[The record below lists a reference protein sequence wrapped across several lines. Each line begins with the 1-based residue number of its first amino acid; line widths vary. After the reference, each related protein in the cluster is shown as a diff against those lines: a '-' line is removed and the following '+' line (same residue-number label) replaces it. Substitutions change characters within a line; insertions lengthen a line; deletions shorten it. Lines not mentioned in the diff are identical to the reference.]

1 MEESGRVSAFPESS
15 PPIYSFLMKYATL
28 KAFESH
34 LEEAVLY
41 PLYLIIGKEPFE
53 RKLAVDRLITEAL
66 KKASSPDLALKVYE
80 GDRVSLEE
88 LMQEL
93 NTLGFFAEKRVILIQ
108 NADKLSK
115 ALMDQLENYYQN
127 PNPSV
132 CLVISAAAI
141 NKATNF
147 YKKGEKAGAA
157 LEFAEEKP
165 WEKEKSLQG
174 WVQSL
179 AAAENKKMDSQ
190 AAAALVKQVGTD
202 QSLLFQEVQKLVCYI
217 SSRPDITARDIAAV
231 CTQTHSENAWQ
242 LGEAIFKRD
251 APAALRISKGLME
264 EGTAVFSLLRQIRT
278 QMQTEY
284 QICSLLATGATPAV
298 ISEKFPYMRGR
309 ILDNHIQM
317 AQNYG
322 LTRFKKAML
331 KIDEMELLA
340 KNSSIDPDVL
350 AELLIVKLV
359 T

>member
-1 MEESGRVSAFPESS
+1 
-15 PPIYSFLMKYATL
+15 MKYTTL

-41 PLYLIIGKEPFE
+41 PVYLIIGKEPFE
-53 RKLAVDRLITEAL
+53 RKLAVDQLLAIAL
-66 KKASSPDLALKVYE
+66 KKVKNPELALKIFE
-80 GDRVSLEE
+80 GDRLSIED

-93 NTLGFFAEKRVILIQ
+93 NTFGFFAEKQIILIQ

-115 ALMDQLENYYQN
+115 SLTEQIENYYQN

-132 CLVISAAAI
+132 CLIISASAI

-165 WEKEKSLQG
+165 WEKEKNLQA
-174 WVQSL
+174 WVQTL
-179 AAAENKKMDSQ
+179 ASAEGKKMDSQ
-190 AAAALVKQVGTD
+190 AALTLVKQVGTD

-217 SSRPDITARDIAAV
+217 DNRPDITSQDIHAV

-251 APAALRISKGLME
+251 AAAALRISKGLME

-278 QMQTEY
+278 QIQTEY
-284 QICSLLATGATPAV
+284 QVCSLLASGATPMT
-298 ISEKFPYMRGR
+298 ISEKFPYMRGQ
-309 ILDNHIQM
+309 ILDRHIQM

-322 LTRFKKAML
+322 LPRFKKAML

>member
-1 MEESGRVSAFPESS
+1 
-15 PPIYSFLMKYATL
+15 MKYATL
-28 KAFESH
+28 KALESH
-34 LEEAVLY
+34 LEESVLY
-41 PLYLIIGKEPFE
+41 PLYMIIGKEPFE
-53 RKLAVDRLITEAL
+53 RKLAVDRLVSVAL
-66 KKASSPDLALKVYE
+66 KKASNPDLALKIFE
-80 GDRVSLEE
+80 GERLTLEE

-93 NTLGFFAEKRVILIQ
+93 NTFGFFAEKRVILIQ
-108 NADKLSK
+108 NGDKLSK
-115 ALMDQLENYYQN
+115 SLMEQLENYYQN

-141 NKATNF
+141 NKTTNF

-165 WEKEKSLQG
+165 WEKEKSLQA
-174 WVQSL
+174 WVQTL
-179 AAAENKKMDSQ
+179 ATAENKRMDPQ
-190 AAAALVKQVGTD
+190 AALALVKQVGTD
-202 QSLLFQEVQKLVCYI
+202 QSLLFQEVKKLVCYI
-217 SSRPDITARDIAAV
+217 DTRQEITPQDISAV
-231 CTQTHSENAWQ
+231 CTQTNGENAWQ

-251 APAALRISKGLME
+251 AVAALRISKGLME
-264 EGTAVFSLLRQIRT
+264 EGTAVFSLIRQIRT
-278 QMQTEY
+278 QVQTEY
-284 QICSLLATGATPAV
+284 QICSLLATGATPNM

-309 ILDNHIQM
+309 ILDNHISM

-322 LTRFKKAML
+322 LARFKKAML

>member
-1 MEESGRVSAFPESS
+1 
-15 PPIYSFLMKYATL
+15 MKYATL
-28 KAFESH
+28 KALESH
-34 LEEAVLY
+34 LEESVLY

-53 RKLAVDRLITEAL
+53 RKQAVDRLISVAL
-66 KKASSPDLALKVYE
+66 KKASSPSLALKIFE
-80 GDRVSLEE
+80 GERLSIEE

-93 NTLGFFAEKRVILIQ
+93 NTFGFFAEKRVVLIQ
-108 NADKLSK
+108 NGDKLSK
-115 ALMDQLENYYQN
+115 SLMEQLENYYQN
-127 PNPSV
+127 TNPSV

-141 NKATNF
+141 NKTTNF
-147 YKKGEKAGAA
+147 YKKGGKVGAA

-165 WEKEKSLQG
+165 WEKEKTLQS
-174 WVQSL
+174 WVQTL
-179 AAAENKKMDSQ
+179 AAAENKRMDPQ
-190 AAAALVKQVGTD
+190 AALVLLKQVGTD

-217 SSRPDITARDIAAV
+217 DSRPGITPQDIRAV
-231 CTQTHSENAWQ
+231 CTQTHTENAWQ

-251 APAALRISKGLME
+251 ASAAIRISKGLME
-264 EGTAVFSLLRQIRT
+264 EGTAVFSLMRQIRT
-278 QMQTEY
+278 QVQTEY
-284 QICSLLATGATPAV
+284 QICSLLASGATPNL

-309 ILDNHIQM
+309 ILDNHISM

-322 LTRFKKAML
+322 LVRFKKAML

>member
-1 MEESGRVSAFPESS
+1 
-15 PPIYSFLMKYATL
+15 MKYATL

-34 LEEAVLY
+34 LEESVLY
-41 PLYLIIGKEPFE
+41 PVYLIISKEMFE
-53 RKLAVDRLITEAL
+53 RKQAVDRLLAVAL
-66 KKASSPDLALKVYE
+66 KKVTNPELALKVFE
-80 GDRVSLEE
+80 GDRLSIED

-93 NTLGFFAEKRVILIQ
+93 NTFGFFAEKSVILIQ

-115 ALMDQLENYYQN
+115 ALSEQLENYYQN

-132 CLVISAAAI
+132 CLILSATAV

-165 WEKEKSLQG
+165 WEKEKSLQA
-174 WVQSL
+174 WVQTL
-179 AAAENKKMDSQ
+179 AQAESKKMDAQ
-190 AAAALVKQVGTD
+190 AAQTLVKQAGTD
-202 QSLLFQEVQKLVCYI
+202 QSLLFQEIQKLTCYVGNR
-217 SSRPDITARDIAAV
+217 SDITVQDIVAV
-231 CTQTHSENAWQ
+231 CTQTHTENAWQ

-251 APAALRISKGLME
+251 ASSALRIAKSLME
-264 EGTAVFSLLRQIRT
+264 EGTAVFALLRQIRT

-284 QICSLLATGATPAV
+284 QICSLLATGAPPSM
-298 ISEKFPYMRGR
+298 ISEKFPYMRGQ
-309 ILDNHIQM
+309 ILDRHIQM
-317 AQNYG
+317 AQSYG
-322 LTRFKKAML
+322 LARFKKAML

>member
-1 MEESGRVSAFPESS
+1 
-15 PPIYSFLMKYATL
+15 MKYATL

-34 LEEAVLY
+34 LDEAVLY

-53 RKLAVDRLITEAL
+53 RKQAVDKLVQVAL
-66 KKASSPDLALKVYE
+66 KKATSPDLALKIFE
-80 GDRVSLEE
+80 GDRLSIEE

-108 NADKLSK
+108 NAEKLSK
-115 ALMDQLENYYQN
+115 SLMEQLENYYQN

-132 CLVISAAAI
+132 CLIISATAI

-165 WEKEKSLQG
+165 WEKEKSLQS
-174 WVQSL
+174 WVQTL
-179 AAAENKKMDSQ
+179 ATAESKKLDPQ
-190 AAAALVKQVGTD
+190 AALILIKQVGTD
-202 QSLLFQEVQKLVCYI
+202 QSLLFQEIQKLVCYVG
-217 SSRPDITARDIAAV
+217 SRPDITAQDITAV
-231 CTQTHSENAWQ
+231 CTQTHGENAWQ

-251 APAALRISKGLME
+251 AAMALRISKGLME

-284 QICSLLATGATPAV
+284 QICSLLATGATPAM
-298 ISEKFPYMRGR
+298 ISEKFPYMRGQ
-309 ILDNHIQM
+309 ILDRHIQM